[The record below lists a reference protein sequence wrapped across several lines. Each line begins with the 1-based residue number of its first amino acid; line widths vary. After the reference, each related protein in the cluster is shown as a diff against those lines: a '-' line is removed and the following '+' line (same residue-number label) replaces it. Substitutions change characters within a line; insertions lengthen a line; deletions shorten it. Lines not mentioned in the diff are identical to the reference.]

1 MWAQHAERES
11 AVLKLHIASHT
22 EAPGSPVQT
31 AQRRTSLS
39 PCELCTGAPTQRLR
53 GLVWELLV
61 PVDLGTGMA
70 GGEIRV
76 QSCVLS

>member
-1 MWAQHAERES
+1 MWAQHAEREN
-11 AVLKLHIASHT
+11 AVLKLHIAAHT

-39 PCELCTGAPTQRLR
+39 PCELCTGAPTQHLS

-70 GGEIRV
+70 GGETTV
-76 QSCVLS
+76 QRCVVS

>member
-11 AVLKLHIASHT
+11 AALKLRIATHA

-39 PCELCTGAPTQRLR
+39 PCELCTGAPTQYLR

-70 GGEIRV
+70 GGEITV
-76 QSCVLS
+76 QRCVVS